1 MALEAAHGALLED
14 VTITNITMRD
24 IVNAPIFLRLGER
37 MRGPADAPVGELR
50 RIIISDIVVYNAD
63 PKYGCI
69 ISGDQGHDIKDVRL
83 SDIRIYYKGGGTAEQ
98 ATREIPGFEK
108 EYPEPYRFG
117 ILPSYGFF
125 IRHADGIKLDNI
137 EVSFSENDLRPA
149 FFLDD
154 VKNVEFSFVKAQKA
168 EGIPSLSLRNVVNLD
183 LFRSL
188 NLEDRKIEKADNQ
201 KL

>member
-1 MALEAAHGALLED
+1 
-14 VTITNITMRD
+14 MRD

-83 SDIRIYYKGGGTAEQ
+83 SNIRIYYKGGGTAEQ
-98 ATREIPGFEK
+98 AAREIPGFEK

-117 ILPSYGFF
+117 VLPSYGFF

-168 EGIPSLSLRNVVNLD
+168 EGIPSLSLKNVVNLD

-188 NLEDRKIEKADNQ
+188 NLEDRKIEKTDNQ